1 MSTVNSLIFL
11 ALYVYRAVD
20 LSSRS
25 QLAGWCV
32 GEGGLS
38 LLYTQKVSKIA
49 AVNATAWRFGTEDL
63 VKRYFCVI
71 EHENSKETAF
81 YYF

>member
-1 MSTVNSLIFL
+1 M
-11 ALYVYRAVD
+11 
-20 LSSRS
+20 
-25 QLAGWCV
+25 

-49 AVNATAWRFGTEDL
+49 AVNTTAQHFGTEDF
-63 VKRYFCVI
+63 VKKYFCEK
-71 EHENSKETAF
+71 EHGKSKDTAV

>member
-1 MSTVNSLIFL
+1 M
-11 ALYVYRAVD
+11 
-20 LSSRS
+20 
-25 QLAGWCV
+25 

-63 VKRYFCVI
+63 VKTYFCVKD
-71 EHENSKETAF
+71 HEKSKDTAF